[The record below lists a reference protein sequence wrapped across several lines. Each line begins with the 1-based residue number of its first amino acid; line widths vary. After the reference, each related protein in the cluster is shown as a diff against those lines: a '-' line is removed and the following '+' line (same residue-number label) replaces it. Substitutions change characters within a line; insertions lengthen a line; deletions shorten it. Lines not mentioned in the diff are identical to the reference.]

1 MSVFVQNHMTADPRT
16 VAPRTPVS
24 EAWEILRDGGF
35 HQLPVVDGNR
45 NLIGIVTDRDIRS
58 AVGYDAK
65 GRADLRVEDIM
76 TSAPVCIEPDQTIEE
91 ALLMLSQHHFGA
103 LPVMRGDAL
112 VGIISQSDLLRAFH
126 NLLGLDNPGT
136 RIEVAIPNGASDVAE
151 VLASL
156 TDEDQISSMI
166 VARLRT
172 DGEEPILYLRT
183 RGGRPWGLQSRLRSR
198 GAILLAPE
206 SASPSDGGG

>member
-1 MSVFVQNHMTADPRT
+1 MFVQNHMTPDPRT
-16 VAPRTPVS
+16 VAPRTPVA

-35 HQLPVVDGNR
+35 HQLPVVDGSR
-45 NLIGIVTDRDIRS
+45 ELIGIVTDRDIRS
-58 AVGYDAK
+58 AVGYDAT

-76 TSAPVCIEPDQTIEE
+76 TSTPVCIESNRTIEE
-91 ALLMLSQHHFGA
+91 ALLMLSRRQFGA
-103 LPVMRGDAL
+103 LPVMRGSDL
-112 VGIISQSDLLRAFH
+112 VGIISKSDLLRAFH

-136 RIEVAIPNGASDVAE
+136 RIEVAIPNGAADVAE

-172 DGEEPILYLRT
+172 DGEEPVLYLRT
-183 RGGRPWGLQSRLRSR
+183 RSGQPWGLQDRLRNA

-206 SASPSDGGG
+206 SASPLDCGA